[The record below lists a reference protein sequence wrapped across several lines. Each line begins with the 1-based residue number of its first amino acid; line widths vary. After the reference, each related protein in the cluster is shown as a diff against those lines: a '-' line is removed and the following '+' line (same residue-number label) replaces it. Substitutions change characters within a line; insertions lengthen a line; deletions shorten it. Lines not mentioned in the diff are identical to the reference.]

1 MIGISRSG
9 RVQGHLSSIH
19 ADAHQRMQ
27 RSTNRPNVVDI
38 PLSDLG
44 ILLYLL
50 PMYLAGLTGSVK
62 QVKCLAGLCNTFET
76 AKFAEGEE
84 DVVAVRK
91 LGHFKHQL
99 LRRYEGSIRALL
111 RLF

>member
-1 MIGISRSG
+1 
-9 RVQGHLSSIH
+9 
-19 ADAHQRMQ
+19 MQ
-27 RSTNRPNVVDI
+27 RCTNRPDVVDI

-44 ILLYLL
+44 ILLDLSPLYFSRLDRFCKTSKM
-50 PMYLAGLTGSVK
+50 PDWSV
-62 QVKCLAGLCNTFET
+62 CNTFET

-84 DVVAVRK
+84 DAVAVRK
-91 LGHFKHQL
+91 LEHLKHQL